1 MSDFK
6 VLAEAV
12 TKGDIKTAVA
22 EIQKALD
29 SGSNVQHI

>member
-22 EIQKALD
+22 EIQKVLD